1 MQLSPLD
8 PVENTGKR
16 WQDSHNISLFR
27 RILIKGFCRMQAK
40 EIVVTLDSKLDCFLF
55 LFFKIFIKDSR

>member
-27 RILIKGFCRMQAK
+27 RILIKGFCRMQVK
-40 EIVVTLDSKLDCFLF
+40 GIVVTLDSKCFLS
-55 LFFKIFIKDSR
+55 LLFKIFIKDSR